1 MEKLIILLTISTLST
16 SAMAEETS
24 GLDSLKNLVGLSEA
38 KEQSVKA
45 PSSNGL
51 ASLLTSSLN
60 VNTG

>member
-1 MEKLIILLTISTLST
+1 MKKLIILLTISTLST

-51 ASLLTSSLN
+51 ASLLN